1 MASNSLAWDRRRS
14 YSVPVQQ
21 ISFPSH
27 IARMKT
33 TRRQFLKSAAAASSA
48 FALPAFAIG
57 KPGESANSKINVAVV
72 GCGGMGGYAFGQALK
87 ENPVAF
93 CDVDD
98 NRAAGNFKKS
108 PDTPRFKDFRVML
121 DKMGKE
127 IDAVSISTPDH
138 THFAA
143 AMAAMERGKHVFVQ
157 KPLAHNIWQV
167 RTLQKAARHYKVITQ
182 MGNQGHT
189 FEGMRRIKEWVDAD
203 IIGDVREVITWT
215 NRPCAPWFVA
225 PEKFPAATEAVPD
238 TLDWKLWQGPVK
250 HRKFSKE
257 YVPTKWRAWWD
268 YGCGALGDIGCHTF
282 DAPFHALGLGAPTK
296 VEIERADPPG
306 KGFIPMKSVVT
317 YHFPA
322 RGAKPPVVMKWYEA
336 GYEVPKPERWDK
348 DTPIPPKGGMYM
360 EGSKNTLFHEGMRPT
375 KPVLTPSGRHAD
387 LKSRLDKIEKLPSV
401 GKGPIEEWYRAIK
414 GDGPM
419 PGSNFDYAVPLTEMV
434 LLGAL
439 AQRTGKNIEW
449 DAKNMK
455 VKGQPEFDKL
465 IKEPARKE
473 FRYGETL

>member
-1 MASNSLAWDRRRS
+1 
-14 YSVPVQQ
+14 
-21 ISFPSH
+21 
-27 IARMKT
+27 MKT
-33 TRRQFLKSAAAASSA
+33 TRRQFLKSAAAASGA
-48 FALPAFAIG
+48 LALPSFAIG

-72 GCGGMGGYAFGQALK
+72 GCGGMGGYAFSEALK
-87 ENPVAF
+87 QNPIAF

-98 NRAAGNFKKS
+98 ERAAGNFKKS
-108 PDTPRFKDFRVML
+108 PGTPRFKDFRVML

-189 FEGMRRIKEWVDAD
+189 FDGMRRIKEWVDAD
-203 IIGDVREVITWT
+203 IVGDVREVITWT

-225 PEKFPAATEAVPD
+225 PERFPIATENIPD
-238 TLDWKLWQGPVK
+238 TLDWKLWQGPVAD
-250 HRKFSKE
+250 RKFSRE

-282 DAPFHALGLGAPTK
+282 DAPFYTLGLGAPTR
-296 VEIERADPPG
+296 VEIEREDPPG
-306 KGFIPMKSVVT
+306 DGFIPMKSVVT

-322 RGAKPPVVMKWYEA
+322 RGSKPPVVMKWYEA
-336 GYEVPKPERWDK
+336 GHDVPKPERWDK

-360 EGSKNTLFHEGMRPT
+360 VGAKNTLFHEGMRPT
-375 KPVLTPSGRHAD
+375 TPVLTPSARHAD

-401 GKGPIEEWYRAIK
+401 GNGPIEEFYRAIK

-455 VKGQPEFDKL
+455 VKGQPEFDEL